1 MDKTFER
8 RIGDPER
15 ITQNRV
21 IDILTT
27 KEMGYT
33 YVGYW
38 KMRKNNSNVE
48 KEYVLKFL
56 KKQGY
61 SDELIRKAI
70 NHLEKAAKLGLGN
83 TLDDKLYTANKEFY
97 SLLRYGT
104 SFKIDGNSVAQHV
117 NYIDWDNIKNNDFY
131 IAEEVTYVGSH
142 EKRPDVVIYVNGIAL
157 AILELKSSIVDVAE
171 GIRQNLTNQRSE
183 ITQFFT
189 TVQFVMAGNESQGI
203 RYGTT
208 LTPEKYFLSWKE
220 YNYDTKESKRI
231 PFFEEIKAL
240 FNKERFL
247 DMILSFVVF
256 DCGKKKLCRPN
267 QYFGVKCAQKFI
279 QNNEGG
285 IIWHTQGS
293 GKSLSMVWLAKW
305 IKEFYPDGRVLLITD
320 RVELD
325 EQIEGVF
332 AGVDETI
339 VRTKNGGELLKLL
352 DPRYDDVKD
361 RPLPRLICSLVHKFG
376 RFSSE
381 NASDA
386 EEYIKE
392 LIKNVPT
399 DFKPEGKIIVF
410 VDECHRTQ
418 SGKLHKAM
426 KKILPDALFIGFT
439 GTPLL
444 KKDKETSL
452 ETFGRYIHC
461 YKFDE
466 AVQDDVVLD
475 LRYEARDVPQK
486 ITEQDKIDAWFESK
500 TRGLNDIAKARLKK
514 MWGNMQTVLSSQ
526 SRLEKI
532 ATDIIFDFNRIPR
545 LADGRG
551 NAMLVAS
558 SILEACRYWKI
569 FQNKGFKKCAVVTS
583 YTPYH
588 SDVRTEDTGEDAET
602 KMQEQYNTYLAMLGI
617 SPDTPNK
624 DKLAEQY
631 EDRVKEQFRKEPA
644 NMKLLIVVD
653 KLLTGFDAPPATYL
667 YIDKKMQ
674 DHGLFQAVCRVN
686 RLDGEEKDYGYIV
699 DYMDLFQ
706 CLEKSIIDY
715 TTEALGGFEQKD
727 ITGLL
732 NDRKQLARKDFDK
745 AIETIKGLLECVKE
759 PKADDDYRNYFHCY
773 EGVDTEPAIK
783 KRYQL
788 YKAVNTVIRTY
799 TNFLPYMMDKEV
811 GYSAKEAEVCA
822 ENVKSYIRL
831 KEMILL
837 SSGDSIDFKAYEADM
852 RFMIDN
858 YIEAGASSKL
868 CDFDGMSLVDL
879 VVDKGEKFVEEL
891 PDSIKKNNKS
901 VAEMI
906 ENHIRRVVNYEH
918 QTNPEYYEKMS
929 KILDNL
935 IEQRKQDKISYAE
948 YLKKI
953 SDLAKQV
960 KQVGVLDYPVSIA
973 KHKGLRALY
982 DNLGKN
988 EELAQ
993 RLHQEIMNNKPHNY
1007 KTNSIKIRKVK
1018 QIIKETLNDA
1028 NTDEINRIYDIVE
1041 QNYD

>member
-33 YVGYW
+33 YIGYW
-38 KMRKNNSNVE
+38 KKRENNSNVE

-56 KKQGY
+56 KRQGY

-70 NHLEKAAKLGLGN
+70 NYLESAAKLGMGN
-83 TLDDKLYTANKEFY
+83 TSDDKLYTANKDFY

-104 SFKIDGNSVAQHV
+104 SFKIEGKSQNQHV
-117 NYIDWDNIKNNDFY
+117 SYIDWDNIKNNDFY
-131 IAEEVTYVGSH
+131 IAEEVTYVGCH

-157 AILELKSSIVDVAE
+157 AVLELKSSIVDVAE
-171 GIRQNLTNQRSE
+171 GIRQNITNQRSA

-189 TVQFVMAGNESQGI
+189 TVQFVMAGNESQGL

-247 DMILSFVVF
+247 DMILNFVVF

-320 RVELD
+320 RIELD

-339 VRTKNGGELLKLL
+339 IRTKSGGELLKKLNRTE
-352 DPRYDDVKD
+352 D
-361 RPLPRLICSLVHKFG
+361 RLICSLVHKFG
-376 RFSSE
+376 KYSNEDDDNSK
-381 NASDA
+381 
-386 EEYIKE
+386 EYIDDLTKH
-392 LIKNVPT
+392 IPS
-399 DFKPEGKIIVF
+399 DFKPKGKIIVF

-426 KKILPDALFIGFT
+426 KKLLPNALFIGFT

-444 KKDKETSL
+444 KKDKKTSL

-466 AVQDDVVLD
+466 AVKDEVVLD

-486 ITEQDKIDAWFESK
+486 ITQQDKIDEWFEYK
-500 TRGLNDIAKARLKK
+500 TRGLNDIAKANLKK
-514 MWGNMQTVLSSQ
+514 MWGNMQTLLSSQ

-532 ATDIIFDFNRIPR
+532 AADIIFDFTRIPR
-545 LADGRG
+545 LAEGRG

-569 FQNKGFKKCAVVTS
+569 FQSKGFKKCAVVTS
-583 YTPYH
+583 YSPYH

-602 KMQEQYNTYLAMLGI
+602 KMQEQYNTYLEMLGI

-715 TTEALGGFEQKD
+715 TTEALGGFEKED
-727 ITGLL
+727 VVGLL
-732 NDRKQLARKDFDK
+732 NDRKQLARKDFDN
-745 AIETIKGLLECVKE
+745 AMDSIAGLLEGVKE
-759 PKADDDYRNYFHCY
+759 PKSDDDYRAYFHCF
-773 EGVDTEPAIK
+773 EEVVSEAAIR

-788 YKAVNTVIRTY
+788 YKAVNAVIRTY
-799 TNFLPYMMDKEV
+799 TNFLPYMSDIEV
-811 GYSAKEAEVCA
+811 GYSTEEAEKFA
-822 ENVKSYIRL
+822 EKIKSYIRL
-831 KEMILL
+831 KEMIML

-858 YIEAGASSKL
+858 YIEADASRKL
-868 CDFDGMSLVDL
+868 CDFEGMSLVEL
-879 VVDKGEKFVEEL
+879 VVDEGEKFVEKL
-891 PDSIKKNNKS
+891 PDSIKNDGKS

-906 ENHIRRVVNYEH
+906 ENHIRRVVNYEY

-935 IEQRKQDKISYAE
+935 IDQRKQDKISYAE
-948 YLKKI
+948 YLQQV
-953 SDLAKQV
+953 SDLSRKV
-960 KQVGVLDYPVSIA
+960 KQIGVLDYPTSIA
-973 KHKGLRALY
+973 KHKELRALY

-988 EELAQ
+988 EELAKK
-993 RLHQEIMNNKPHNY
+993 LHQDILTNKPHNY
-1007 KTNSIKIRKVK
+1007 KDNSMKIRKVK
-1018 QIIKETLNDA
+1018 QIIKETLGTDDA
-1028 NTDEINRIYDIVE
+1028 EEIERIYKIVE

>member
-33 YVGYW
+33 YIGYW
-38 KMRKNNSNVE
+38 KKRENNSNIE

-56 KKQGY
+56 KRQGC

-70 NHLEKAAKLGLGN
+70 NYLESAAKLGMGN
-83 TLDDKLYTANKEFY
+83 TSDDKLYTANKDFY

-104 SFKIDGNSVAQHV
+104 SFKIEGKSQNQHV
-117 NYIDWDNIKNNDFY
+117 SYIDWDNIKNNDFY
-131 IAEEVTYVGSH
+131 IAEEVTYVGCH

-157 AILELKSSIVDVAE
+157 AVLELKSSIVDVAE
-171 GIRQNLTNQRSE
+171 GIRQNITNQRSE

-189 TVQFVMAGNESQGI
+189 TVQFVMAGNESQGL

-247 DMILSFVVF
+247 DMILNFVVF

-305 IKEFYPDGRVLLITD
+305 IKEFYPEGRVLLITD
-320 RVELD
+320 RIELD

-339 VRTKNGGELLKLL
+339 IRTKSGGELLEKLNRTE
-352 DPRYDDVKD
+352 D
-361 RPLPRLICSLVHKFG
+361 RLICSLVHKFG
-376 RFSSE
+376 KYSNEDDDNSK
-381 NASDA
+381 
-386 EEYIKE
+386 EYIDDLTKH
-392 LIKNVPT
+392 IPS
-399 DFKPEGKIIVF
+399 DFKPKGKIIVF

-426 KKILPDALFIGFT
+426 KKLLPNALFIGFT

-444 KKDKETSL
+444 KKDKKTSL

-466 AVQDDVVLD
+466 AVKDEVVLD

-486 ITEQDKIDAWFESK
+486 ITQQDKIDEWFEYK
-500 TRGLNDIAKARLKK
+500 TRGLNDIAKAKLKK
-514 MWGNMQTVLSSQ
+514 MWGNMQTLLSSQ

-532 ATDIIFDFNRIPR
+532 AADIIFDFTRIPR
-545 LADGRG
+545 LAEGRG

-569 FQNKGFKKCAVVTS
+569 FQSKGFKKCAVVTS
-583 YTPYH
+583 YSPYH

-602 KMQEQYNTYLAMLGI
+602 KMQEQYNTYLEMLGI

-686 RLDGEEKDYGYIV
+686 RLDGEEKDYGYII

-706 CLEKSIIDY
+706 CLEKSIVDY
-715 TTEALGGFEQKD
+715 TTEALGGFEKED
-727 ITGLL
+727 VTGLL
-732 NDRKQLARKDFDK
+732 NDRKQLARKDFDNTMDSL
-745 AIETIKGLLECVKE
+745 AGLLEGVKE
-759 PKADDDYRNYFHCY
+759 PKSDDDYRAYFNCF
-773 EGVDTEPAIK
+773 EEVVSEAAIK

-788 YKAVNTVIRTY
+788 YKAVNAVIRTY
-799 TNFLPYMMDKEV
+799 TNFLPYMSDIEV
-811 GYSAKEAEVCA
+811 GYSTEEAEKFA
-822 ENVKSYIRL
+822 EKIKSYIRL
-831 KEMILL
+831 KEMIML

-858 YIEAGASSKL
+858 YIEADASRKL
-868 CDFDGMSLVDL
+868 CDFEGMSLVEL
-879 VVDKGEKFVEEL
+879 VVDEGEKFVEKL
-891 PDSIKKNNKS
+891 PDSIKNDSKS

-906 ENHIRRVVNYEH
+906 ENHIRRVVNYEY

-935 IEQRKQDKISYAE
+935 IDQRKQDKISYAE
-948 YLKKI
+948 YLQQV
-953 SDLAKQV
+953 SDLARKV
-960 KQVGVLDYPVSIA
+960 KQIGVLDYPTSIA
-973 KHKGLRALY
+973 KHKELRALY

-988 EELAQ
+988 EEIAKK
-993 RLHQEIMNNKPHNY
+993 LHQDILTNKPHNY
-1007 KTNSIKIRKVK
+1007 KDNSMKIRKVK
-1018 QIIKETLNDA
+1018 QVIKETLGTDDA
-1028 NTDEINRIYDIVE
+1028 EEIERIYKIVE

>member
-33 YVGYW
+33 YIGYW
-38 KMRKNNSNVE
+38 KKRENNSNIE

-56 KKQGY
+56 KRQGY

-70 NHLEKAAKLGLGN
+70 NYLESAAKLGMGN
-83 TLDDKLYTANKEFY
+83 TSDDKLYTANKDFY

-104 SFKIDGNSVAQHV
+104 SFKIEGKSQNQHV
-117 NYIDWDNIKNNDFY
+117 SYIDWDNIKNNDFY
-131 IAEEVTYVGSH
+131 IAEEVTYVGCH

-157 AILELKSSIVDVAE
+157 AVLELKSSIVDVAE
-171 GIRQNLTNQRSE
+171 GIRQNITNQRSA

-189 TVQFVMAGNESQGI
+189 TVQFVMAGNESQGL

-247 DMILSFVVF
+247 DMILNFVVF

-320 RVELD
+320 RIELD

-339 VRTKNGGELLKLL
+339 IRTKSGGELLEKLNRTE
-352 DPRYDDVKD
+352 D
-361 RPLPRLICSLVHKFG
+361 RLICSLVHKFG
-376 RFSSE
+376 KYSNEDDDNSK
-381 NASDA
+381 
-386 EEYIKE
+386 EYIDDLTKH
-392 LIKNVPT
+392 IPS
-399 DFKPEGKIIVF
+399 DFKPKGKIIVF

-426 KKILPDALFIGFT
+426 KKLLPNALFIGFT

-444 KKDKETSL
+444 KKDKKTSL

-466 AVQDDVVLD
+466 AVKDEVVLD

-486 ITEQDKIDAWFESK
+486 ITQQDKIDEWFEYK
-500 TRGLNDIAKARLKK
+500 TRGLNDIAKAKLKK
-514 MWGNMQTVLSSQ
+514 MWGNMQTLLSSQ

-532 ATDIIFDFNRIPR
+532 AADIIFDFTKIPR
-545 LADGRG
+545 LAEGRG

-569 FQNKGFKKCAVVTS
+569 FQSKGFKKCAVVTS
-583 YTPYH
+583 YSPYH
-588 SDVRTEDTGEDAET
+588 SDVRTEDTGEDSET
-602 KMQEQYNTYLAMLGI
+602 KMQEQYNTYLEMLGI

-715 TTEALGGFEQKD
+715 TTEALGGFEKED
-727 ITGLL
+727 VVGLL
-732 NDRKQLARKDFDK
+732 NDRKQLARKDFDNDMDSL
-745 AIETIKGLLECVKE
+745 AGLLEGVKE
-759 PKADDDYRNYFHCY
+759 PKSDDDYRSYFHCF
-773 EGVDTEPAIK
+773 EEVVSEAAIK

-788 YKAVNTVIRTY
+788 YKAVNAVIRTY
-799 TNFLPYMMDKEV
+799 TNFLPYISDKEV
-811 GYSAKEAEVCA
+811 GYSTEEAEKFA
-822 ENVKSYIRL
+822 EKIKSYIRL
-831 KEMILL
+831 KEMIML

-858 YIEAGASSKL
+858 YIEADASRKL
-868 CDFDGMSLVDL
+868 CDFEGMSLVEL
-879 VVDKGEKFVEEL
+879 VVDEGEKFVEKL
-891 PDSIKKNNKS
+891 PDSIKNDSKS

-906 ENHIRRVVNYEH
+906 ENHIRRVVNYEY

-935 IEQRKQDKISYAE
+935 IDQRKQDKISYAE
-948 YLKKI
+948 YLQQV
-953 SDLAKQV
+953 SDLARKV
-960 KQVGVLDYPVSIA
+960 KQIGVLDYPTSIA
-973 KHKGLRALY
+973 NHKELRALY

-988 EELAQ
+988 EELAKK
-993 RLHQEIMNNKPHNY
+993 LHQDILTNKPHNY
-1007 KTNSIKIRKVK
+1007 KDNSMKIRKVK
-1018 QIIKETLNDA
+1018 QIIKETLGTDDA
-1028 NTDEINRIYDIVE
+1028 EEIERIYKIVE

>member
-1 MDKTFER
+1 MAEIYER

-21 IDILTT
+21 IDVLTT
-27 KEMGYT
+27 KEMGYN
-33 YVGYW
+33 YIGYW
-38 KMRKNNSNVE
+38 KKRKNNSNIE

-83 TLDDKLYTANKEFY
+83 TSDDKLYTANKEFY
-97 SLLRYGT
+97 SLLRYGI
-104 SFKIDGNSVAQHV
+104 SFKLDGGNVSQHV

-131 IAEEVTYVGSH
+131 IAEEVTYVGCH

-157 AILELKSSIVDVAE
+157 AVLELKSSIVDVAE
-171 GIRQNLTNQRSE
+171 GIRQSLTNQRNE

-189 TVQFVMAGNESQGI
+189 TVQFVIAGNESQGI

-231 PFFEEIKAL
+231 PFFEEVKAL

-247 DMILSFVVF
+247 DMILNFVVF

-305 IKEFYPDGRVLLITD
+305 IKEFYPNGRVLLITD
-320 RVELD
+320 RIELD

-339 VRTKNGGELLKLL
+339 VRTKNSAELLEILNHTE
-352 DPRYDDVKD
+352 D
-361 RPLPRLICSLVHKFG
+361 RLICSLVHKFG
-376 RFSSE
+376 KYSNEDTDNSK
-381 NASDA
+381 
-386 EEYIKE
+386 EYIE
-392 LIKNVPT
+392 DLTRHIPS
-399 DFKPEGKIIVF
+399 DFKPKGKIIVF

-426 KKILPDALFIGFT
+426 KNLLPNALFIGFT

-444 KKDKETSL
+444 KKDKKTSL

-466 AVQDDVVLD
+466 AVKDDVVLD

-486 ITEQDKIDAWFESK
+486 ITEQDKIDAWFDCK
-500 TRGLNDIAKARLKK
+500 TKGLNDIAKTKLKK
-514 MWGNMQTVLSSQ
+514 MWGNMQTLLSSQ

-532 ATDIIFDFNRIPR
+532 AADIIFDFARIPR
-545 LADGRG
+545 LAEGRG
-551 NAMLVAS
+551 NAMLVAN

-569 FQNKGFKKCAVVTS
+569 FQSKGFKKCAVVTS
-583 YTPYH
+583 YSPYH
-588 SDVRTEDTGEDAET
+588 SDVRTEDTGEDTET
-602 KMQEQYNTYLAMLGI
+602 KMQEQYNTYLEMLGI
-617 SPDTPNK
+617 ATDTPNK

-631 EDRVKEQFRKEPA
+631 EDRVKEQFKKEPA

-686 RLDGEEKDYGYIV
+686 RLDGEEKDYGYII

-715 TTEALGGFEQKD
+715 TTEALSGFDKQD
-727 ITGLL
+727 VIGLL
-732 NDRKQLARKDFDK
+732 NDRKQLARKDFDN
-745 AIETIKGLLECVKE
+745 AMDSLDGLLEGVKE
-759 PKADDDYRNYFHCY
+759 PKSDHDYRGYFHCF
-773 EGVDTEPAIK
+773 EDVISEAAIK

-788 YKAVNTVIRTY
+788 YKAVNSVIRTY
-799 TNFLPYMMDKEV
+799 TNFLPYMSDEEV
-811 GYSAKEAEVCA
+811 GYSVEETEKFAKKI
-822 ENVKSYIRL
+822 KSYIRL
-831 KEMILL
+831 KEMIML

-858 YIEAGASSKL
+858 YIEADASRKL
-868 CDFDGMSLVDL
+868 CDFEGMSLVDL
-879 VVDKGEKFVEEL
+879 VVDEGEKFVEKL
-891 PDSIKKNNKS
+891 PDSIKNDDKS

-906 ENHIRRVVNYEH
+906 ENHIRRVVNYEY
-918 QTNPEYYEKMS
+918 QTNPEYYENMS

-935 IEQRKQDKISYAE
+935 IEQRKQDKLLYAE
-948 YLKKI
+948 YLEKV

-960 KQVGVLDYPVSIA
+960 KQTGILDYPEGIV
-973 KHKGLRALY
+973 KHKELRALY

-988 EELAQ
+988 EELAKT
-993 RLHQEIMNNKPHNY
+993 LHQDILIHKPHNY
-1007 KTNSIKIRKVK
+1007 KDNSMKIRKVK
-1018 QIIKETLNDA
+1018 QIIKETLN
-1028 NTDEINRIYDIVE
+1028 TDDKEKIERIYKIVE
-1041 QNYD
+1041 QNYE

>member
-1 MDKTFER
+1 MAEIYER

-21 IDILTT
+21 IDVLTT
-27 KEMGYT
+27 KEMGYN
-33 YVGYW
+33 YIGYW
-38 KMRKNNSNVE
+38 KKRENNSNIE

-83 TLDDKLYTANKEFY
+83 TSDDKLYTANKEFY
-97 SLLRYGT
+97 SLLRYGI
-104 SFKIDGNSVAQHV
+104 SFKLDGSNVSQHV

-131 IAEEVTYVGSH
+131 IAEEVAYVGCH

-157 AILELKSSIVDVAE
+157 AVLELKSSIVDVAE
-171 GIRQNLTNQRSE
+171 GIRQSLTNQRNE

-189 TVQFVMAGNESQGI
+189 TVQFVIAGNESQGI

-231 PFFEEIKAL
+231 PFFEEVKAL

-247 DMILSFVVF
+247 DMILNFVVF

-305 IKEFYPDGRVLLITD
+305 IKEFYPNGRVLLITD
-320 RVELD
+320 RIELD

-339 VRTKNGGELLKLL
+339 VRTKNSAELLEILNHTE
-352 DPRYDDVKD
+352 D
-361 RPLPRLICSLVHKFG
+361 RLICSLVHKFG
-376 RFSSE
+376 KYSNEDTDNSK
-381 NASDA
+381 
-386 EEYIKE
+386 EYIEDLTKH
-392 LIKNVPT
+392 IPS
-399 DFKPEGKIIVF
+399 DFKPKGKIIVF

-426 KKILPDALFIGFT
+426 KNLLPNALFIGFT

-444 KKDKETSL
+444 KKDKKTSL

-466 AVQDDVVLD
+466 AVKDDVVLD

-486 ITEQDKIDAWFESK
+486 ITEQDKIDAWFDCK
-500 TRGLNDIAKARLKK
+500 TKGLNDIAKTKLKK
-514 MWGNMQTVLSSQ
+514 MWGNMQTLLSSQ

-532 ATDIIFDFNRIPR
+532 AADIIFDFARIPR
-545 LADGRG
+545 LAEGRG

-569 FQNKGFKKCAVVTS
+569 FRSKGFKKCAVVTS
-583 YTPYH
+583 YSPYH
-588 SDVRTEDTGEDAET
+588 SDVRTEDTGEDTET
-602 KMQEQYNTYLAMLGI
+602 KMQEQYNTYLEMLGI
-617 SPDTPNK
+617 ATDTPNK

-631 EDRVKEQFRKEPA
+631 EDRVKEQFKKEPA

-686 RLDGEEKDYGYIV
+686 RLDGEEKDYGYII

-715 TTEALGGFEQKD
+715 TTEALSGFDKQD
-727 ITGLL
+727 VIGLL
-732 NDRKQLARKDFDK
+732 NDRKQLARKDFDN
-745 AIETIKGLLECVKE
+745 AMDSLDGLLEGVKE
-759 PKADDDYRNYFHCY
+759 PKSDHDYRGYFHCF
-773 EGVDTEPAIK
+773 EDVISEAAIK

-788 YKAVNTVIRTY
+788 YKAVNSVIRTY
-799 TNFLPYMMDKEV
+799 TNFLPYMSDEEV
-811 GYSAKEAEVCA
+811 GYSVEATEKFAKKI
-822 ENVKSYIRL
+822 KSYIRL
-831 KEMILL
+831 KEMIML

-858 YIEAGASSKL
+858 YIEADASRKL
-868 CDFDGMSLVDL
+868 CDFEGMSLVDL
-879 VVDKGEKFVEEL
+879 VVDEGEKFVEKL
-891 PDSIKKNNKS
+891 PDSIKNDDKS

-906 ENHIRRVVNYEH
+906 ENHIRRVVNYEY
-918 QTNPEYYEKMS
+918 QTNPEYYENMS

-935 IEQRKQDKISYAE
+935 IEQRKQDKLLYAE
-948 YLKKI
+948 YLEKV

-960 KQVGVLDYPVSIA
+960 KQTGILDYPEGIV
-973 KHKGLRALY
+973 KHKELRALY

-988 EELAQ
+988 EELAKT
-993 RLHQEIMNNKPHNY
+993 LHQDILIHKPHNY
-1007 KTNSIKIRKVK
+1007 KDNSMKIRKVK
-1018 QIIKETLNDA
+1018 QIIKETLN
-1028 NTDEINRIYDIVE
+1028 TDDKEEIERIYKIVE
-1041 QNYD
+1041 QNYE

>member
-1 MDKTFER
+1 MAEIYER

-21 IDILTT
+21 IDVLTT
-27 KEMGYT
+27 KEMGYN
-33 YVGYW
+33 YIGYW
-38 KMRKNNSNVE
+38 KKRENNSNIE

-83 TLDDKLYTANKEFY
+83 TSDDKLYTANKESY

-104 SFKIDGNSVAQHV
+104 SFKLDGSNVSQHV

-131 IAEEVTYVGSH
+131 IAEEVTYVGCH

-157 AILELKSSIVDVAE
+157 AVLELKSSIVDVAE
-171 GIRQNLTNQRSE
+171 GIRQSLTNQRNE

-189 TVQFVMAGNESQGI
+189 TVQFVIAGNESQGI

-231 PFFEEIKAL
+231 PFFEEVKVL

-247 DMILSFVVF
+247 DMILNFVVF

-305 IKEFYPDGRVLLITD
+305 IKEFYPNGRVLLITD
-320 RVELD
+320 RIELD

-339 VRTKNGGELLKLL
+339 VRTKNGTDLLTRLNRTE
-352 DPRYDDVKD
+352 D
-361 RPLPRLICSLVHKFG
+361 RLICSLVHKFG
-376 RFSSE
+376 KYSNEDTDNSK
-381 NASDA
+381 
-386 EEYIKE
+386 EYIEDLTKH
-392 LIKNVPT
+392 IPS
-399 DFKPEGKIIVF
+399 DFKPKGKIIVF

-426 KKILPDALFIGFT
+426 KNLLPNALFIGFT

-444 KKDKETSL
+444 KKDKKTSL

-466 AVQDDVVLD
+466 AVKDDVVLD

-486 ITEQDKIDAWFESK
+486 ITEQDKIDAWFDCK
-500 TRGLNDIAKARLKK
+500 TKGLNDIAKAKLKK
-514 MWGNMQTVLSSQ
+514 MWGNMQTLLSSQ

-532 ATDIIFDFNRIPR
+532 AADIIFDFTRIPR
-545 LADGRG
+545 LAEGRG

-569 FQNKGFKKCAVVTS
+569 FQSKGFKKCAVITS
-583 YTPYH
+583 YSPYH

-602 KMQEQYNTYLAMLGI
+602 KMQEQYNTYLEMLGI
-617 SPDTPNK
+617 ATDTPNK

-631 EDRVKEQFRKEPA
+631 EDRVKEQFKKEPA

-686 RLDGEEKDYGYIV
+686 RLDGEEKDYGYII

-715 TTEALGGFEQKD
+715 TTEALSGFDKQD
-727 ITGLL
+727 VIGLL
-732 NDRKQLARKDFDK
+732 NDRKQLARKDFDN
-745 AIETIKGLLECVKE
+745 AMDSLDGLLEGVKE
-759 PKADDDYRNYFHCY
+759 PKSDDDYRGYFHCF
-773 EGVDTEPAIK
+773 EDVISEAAIK

-788 YKAVNTVIRTY
+788 YKAVNSVIRTY
-799 TNFLPYMMDKEV
+799 TNFLPYMSDEEV
-811 GYSAKEAEVCA
+811 GYSVEEAEKFA
-822 ENVKSYIRL
+822 EKIKSYIRL
-831 KEMILL
+831 KEMIML

-858 YIEAGASSKL
+858 YIEADASRKL
-868 CDFDGMSLVDL
+868 CDFEGMSLVDL
-879 VVDKGEKFVEEL
+879 VVDEGEKFVEKL
-891 PDSIKKNNKS
+891 PDSIKNDDKS

-906 ENHIRRVVNYEH
+906 ENHIRRVVNYEY
-918 QTNPEYYEKMS
+918 QTNPEYYENMS

-935 IEQRKQDKISYAE
+935 IKQRKQDKLLYAE
-948 YLKKI
+948 YLEKV

-960 KQVGVLDYPVSIA
+960 KQTGILDYPEGIV
-973 KHKGLRALY
+973 KHKELRALY

-988 EELAQ
+988 EELAKT
-993 RLHQEIMNNKPHNY
+993 LHQDILIHKPHNY
-1007 KTNSIKIRKVK
+1007 KDNSMKIRKVK
-1018 QIIKETLNDA
+1018 QIIKETLN
-1028 NTDEINRIYDIVE
+1028 TDDKEEIERIYKIVE
-1041 QNYD
+1041 QNYE

>member
-1 MDKTFER
+1 MAFER

-33 YVGYW
+33 YIGYW
-38 KMRKNNSNVE
+38 KKRENNSNIE

-70 NHLEKAAKLGLGN
+70 NHLESAAKLGMGN
-83 TLDDKLYTANKEFY
+83 TSDDKLYTANKNFY

-104 SFKIDGNSVAQHV
+104 SFKIEGSNVSQHV

-157 AILELKSSIVDVAE
+157 AVLELKSSIVDVAE

-189 TVQFVMAGNESQGI
+189 TVQFVMAGNESQGL

-247 DMILSFVVF
+247 DMILNFVVF

-320 RVELD
+320 RIELD

-339 VRTKNGGELLKLL
+339 IRTKSGGELLEKLNRTE
-352 DPRYDDVKD
+352 D
-361 RPLPRLICSLVHKFG
+361 RLICSLVHKFG
-376 RFSSE
+376 KYSNEDDDNSK
-381 NASDA
+381 
-386 EEYIKE
+386 EYIDDLTKH
-392 LIKNVPT
+392 IPS
-399 DFKPEGKIIVF
+399 DFKPKGKIIVF

-426 KKILPDALFIGFT
+426 KKLLPNALFIGFT

-444 KKDKETSL
+444 KKDKKTSL

-466 AVQDDVVLD
+466 AVKDEVVLD

-486 ITEQDKIDAWFESK
+486 ITQQDKIDEWFEYK
-500 TRGLNDIAKARLKK
+500 TRGLNDIAKAKLKK
-514 MWGNMQTVLSSQ
+514 MWGNMQTLLSSQ

-532 ATDIIFDFNRIPR
+532 AADIIFDFTRIPR
-545 LADGRG
+545 LAEGRG

-569 FQNKGFKKCAVVTS
+569 FQSKGFKKCAVVTS
-583 YTPYH
+583 YSPYH

-602 KMQEQYNTYLAMLGI
+602 KMQEQYNTYLEMLGI

-686 RLDGEEKDYGYIV
+686 RLDGEEKDYGYII

-706 CLEKSIIDY
+706 CLEKSIVDY
-715 TTEALGGFEQKD
+715 TTEALSGFDKQD
-727 ITGLL
+727 VVGLL
-732 NDRKQLARKDFDK
+732 NDRKQLARKDFDN
-745 AIETIKGLLECVKE
+745 AMDSLAGLLEGVKE
-759 PKADDDYRNYFHCY
+759 PKSDDDYRAYFHCF
-773 EGVDTEPAIK
+773 EEVVSEAAIK

-788 YKAVNTVIRTY
+788 YKAVNAVIRTY
-799 TNFLPYMMDKEV
+799 TNFLSYMSDKEV
-811 GYSAKEAEVCA
+811 GYSTEEAEKFA
-822 ENVKSYIRL
+822 EKIKSCIRL
-831 KEMILL
+831 KEMIML
-837 SSGDSIDFKAYEADM
+837 SSGDSIDFKSYEADM

-858 YIEAGASSKL
+858 YIEADASRKL
-868 CDFDGMSLVDL
+868 CDFEGMSLVEL
-879 VVDKGEKFVEEL
+879 VVDEGEKFVEKL
-891 PDSIKKNNKS
+891 PDSIKNDSKS

-906 ENHIRRVVNYEH
+906 ENHIRRVVNYEY

-948 YLKKI
+948 YLQQV
-953 SDLAKQV
+953 SDLARKV
-960 KQVGVLDYPVSIA
+960 KQIGVLGYPASIA
-973 KHKGLRALY
+973 KHKELRALY

-988 EELAQ
+988 EELAKK
-993 RLHQEIMNNKPHNY
+993 LHQDLLTNKPHNY
-1007 KTNSIKIRKVK
+1007 KDNSMKIRKVK
-1018 QIIKETLNDA
+1018 QIIKETLGTDDA
-1028 NTDEINRIYDIVE
+1028 EEIERIYKIVE

>member
-33 YVGYW
+33 YIGYW
-38 KMRKNNSNVE
+38 KKRENNSNIE

-56 KKQGY
+56 KRQGY

-70 NHLEKAAKLGLGN
+70 NHLESAAKLGMGN
-83 TLDDKLYTANKEFY
+83 TSDDKLYTANKNFY

-104 SFKIDGNSVAQHV
+104 SFKIEGKNQNQHV
-117 NYIDWDNIKNNDFY
+117 SYIDWDNIKNNDFY
-131 IAEEVTYVGSH
+131 IAEEVTYVGCH

-157 AILELKSSIVDVAE
+157 AVLELKSSIVDVAE

-189 TVQFVMAGNESQGI
+189 TVQFVMAGNESQGL

-247 DMILSFVVF
+247 DMILNFVVF

-320 RVELD
+320 RIELD

-339 VRTKNGGELLKLL
+339 IRTKSGGELLEKLNRTE
-352 DPRYDDVKD
+352 D
-361 RPLPRLICSLVHKFG
+361 RLICSLVHKFG
-376 RFSSE
+376 KYSNEDDDNSK
-381 NASDA
+381 
-386 EEYIKE
+386 EYIDDLTKH
-392 LIKNVPT
+392 IPS
-399 DFKPEGKIIVF
+399 DFKPKGKIIVF

-426 KKILPDALFIGFT
+426 KKLLPNALFIGFT

-444 KKDKETSL
+444 KKDKKTSL

-466 AVQDDVVLD
+466 AVKDEVVLD

-486 ITEQDKIDAWFESK
+486 ITQQDKIDEWFEYK
-500 TRGLNDIAKARLKK
+500 TRGLNDIAKAKLKK
-514 MWGNMQTVLSSQ
+514 MWGNMQTLLSSQ

-532 ATDIIFDFNRIPR
+532 AADIIFDFTRIPR
-545 LADGRG
+545 LAEGRG

-569 FQNKGFKKCAVVTS
+569 FQSKGFKKCAVVTS
-583 YTPYH
+583 YSPYH

-602 KMQEQYNTYLAMLGI
+602 KMQEQYNTYLEMLGI

-686 RLDGEEKDYGYIV
+686 RLDGEEKDYGYII

-706 CLEKSIIDY
+706 CLEKSIVDY
-715 TTEALGGFEQKD
+715 TTEALSGFDKQD
-727 ITGLL
+727 VVGLL
-732 NDRKQLARKDFDK
+732 NDRKQLARKDFDN
-745 AIETIKGLLECVKE
+745 AMDSLAGLLEGVKE
-759 PKADDDYRNYFHCY
+759 PKSDDDYRAYFHCF
-773 EGVDTEPAIK
+773 EEVVSEAAIK

-788 YKAVNTVIRTY
+788 YKAVNAVIRTY
-799 TNFLPYMMDKEV
+799 TNFLSYMSDIEV
-811 GYSAKEAEVCA
+811 GYSTEEAEKFA
-822 ENVKSYIRL
+822 EKIKSYIRL
-831 KEMILL
+831 KEMIML

-858 YIEAGASSKL
+858 YIEADASRKL
-868 CDFDGMSLVDL
+868 CDFEGMSLVEL
-879 VVDKGEKFVEEL
+879 VVDEGEKFVEKL
-891 PDSIKKNNKS
+891 PDSIKNDSKS

-906 ENHIRRVVNYEH
+906 ENHIRRVVNYEY

-929 KILDNL
+929 KILYNL
-935 IEQRKQDKISYAE
+935 IDQRKQDKISYAE
-948 YLKKI
+948 YLQQV
-953 SDLAKQV
+953 SDLARKV
-960 KQVGVLDYPVSIA
+960 KQIGVLDYPTSIA
-973 KHKGLRALY
+973 KHKELRALY

-988 EELAQ
+988 EELAKK
-993 RLHQEIMNNKPHNY
+993 LHQDILTNKPHNY
-1007 KTNSIKIRKVK
+1007 KDNSMKIRKVK
-1018 QIIKETLNDA
+1018 QIIKETLGTDDA
-1028 NTDEINRIYDIVE
+1028 EEIERIYKIVE

>member
-33 YVGYW
+33 YIGYW
-38 KMRKNNSNVE
+38 KKRENNSNIE

-56 KKQGY
+56 KRQGY

-70 NHLEKAAKLGLGN
+70 NHLESAAKLGMGN
-83 TLDDKLYTANKEFY
+83 TSDDKLYTANKNFY

-104 SFKIDGNSVAQHV
+104 SFKIEGKNQNQHV
-117 NYIDWDNIKNNDFY
+117 SYIDWDNIKNNDFY
-131 IAEEVTYVGSH
+131 IAEEVTYVGCH

-157 AILELKSSIVDVAE
+157 AVLELKSSIVDVAE

-189 TVQFVMAGNESQGI
+189 TVQFVMAGNESQGL

-247 DMILSFVVF
+247 DMILNFVVF

-320 RVELD
+320 RIELD

-339 VRTKNGGELLKLL
+339 IRTKSGGELLEKLNRTE
-352 DPRYDDVKD
+352 D
-361 RPLPRLICSLVHKFG
+361 RLICSLVHKFG
-376 RFSSE
+376 KYSNEDDDNSK
-381 NASDA
+381 
-386 EEYIKE
+386 EYIDDLTKH
-392 LIKNVPT
+392 IPS
-399 DFKPEGKIIVF
+399 DFKPKGKIIVF

-426 KKILPDALFIGFT
+426 KKLLPNALFIGFT

-444 KKDKETSL
+444 KKDKKTSL

-466 AVQDDVVLD
+466 AVKDEVVLD

-486 ITEQDKIDAWFESK
+486 ITQQDKIDEWFEYK
-500 TRGLNDIAKARLKK
+500 TRGLNDIAKAKLKK
-514 MWGNMQTVLSSQ
+514 MWGNMQTLLSSQ

-532 ATDIIFDFNRIPR
+532 AADIIFDFTRIPR
-545 LADGRG
+545 LAEGRG

-569 FQNKGFKKCAVVTS
+569 FQSKGFKKCAVVTS
-583 YTPYH
+583 YSPYH

-602 KMQEQYNTYLAMLGI
+602 KMQEQYNTYLEMLGI

-686 RLDGEEKDYGYIV
+686 RLDGEEKDYGYII

-706 CLEKSIIDY
+706 CLEKSIVDY
-715 TTEALGGFEQKD
+715 TTEALSGFDKQD
-727 ITGLL
+727 VVGLL
-732 NDRKQLARKDFDK
+732 NDRKQLARKDFDN
-745 AIETIKGLLECVKE
+745 AMDSLAGLLEGVKE
-759 PKADDDYRNYFHCY
+759 PKSDDDYRAYFHCF
-773 EGVDTEPAIK
+773 EEVVSEAAIK

-788 YKAVNTVIRTY
+788 YKAVNAVIRTY
-799 TNFLPYMMDKEV
+799 TNFLSYMSDIEV
-811 GYSAKEAEVCA
+811 GYSTEEAEKFA
-822 ENVKSYIRL
+822 EKIKSYIRL
-831 KEMILL
+831 KEMIML

-858 YIEAGASSKL
+858 YIEADASRKL
-868 CDFDGMSLVDL
+868 CDFEGMSLVEL
-879 VVDKGEKFVEEL
+879 VVDEGEKFVEKL
-891 PDSIKKNNKS
+891 PDSIKNDSKS

-906 ENHIRRVVNYEH
+906 ENHIRRVVNYEY

-935 IEQRKQDKISYAE
+935 IDQRKQDKISYAE
-948 YLKKI
+948 YLQQV
-953 SDLAKQV
+953 SDLARKV
-960 KQVGVLDYPVSIA
+960 KQIGVLDYPTSIA
-973 KHKGLRALY
+973 KHKELRALY

-988 EELAQ
+988 EELAKK
-993 RLHQEIMNNKPHNY
+993 LHQDILTNKPHNY
-1007 KTNSIKIRKVK
+1007 KDNSMKIRKVK
-1018 QIIKETLNDA
+1018 QIIKETLGTDDA
-1028 NTDEINRIYDIVE
+1028 EEIERIYKIVE

>member
-1 MDKTFER
+1 MAEIYER

-21 IDILTT
+21 IDVLTT
-27 KEMGYT
+27 KEMGYN
-33 YVGYW
+33 YIGYW
-38 KMRKNNSNVE
+38 KKRENNSNIE

-83 TLDDKLYTANKEFY
+83 TSDDKLYTANKESY

-104 SFKIDGNSVAQHV
+104 SFKLDGSNVSQHV

-131 IAEEVTYVGSH
+131 IAEEVTYVGCH

-157 AILELKSSIVDVAE
+157 AVLELKSSIVDVAE
-171 GIRQNLTNQRSE
+171 GIRQSLTNQRNE

-189 TVQFVMAGNESQGI
+189 TVQFVIAGNESQGI

-231 PFFEEIKAL
+231 PFFEEVKVL

-247 DMILSFVVF
+247 DMILNFVVF

-305 IKEFYPDGRVLLITD
+305 IKEFYPNGRVLLITD
-320 RVELD
+320 RIELD

-339 VRTKNGGELLKLL
+339 VRTKNGTDLLTRLNRTE
-352 DPRYDDVKD
+352 D
-361 RPLPRLICSLVHKFG
+361 RLICSLVHKFG
-376 RFSSE
+376 KYSNEDTDNSK
-381 NASDA
+381 
-386 EEYIKE
+386 EYIEDLTKH
-392 LIKNVPT
+392 IPS
-399 DFKPEGKIIVF
+399 DFKPKGKIIVF

-426 KKILPDALFIGFT
+426 KNLLPNALFIGFT

-444 KKDKETSL
+444 KKDKKTSL

-466 AVQDDVVLD
+466 AVKDDVVLD

-486 ITEQDKIDAWFESK
+486 ITEQDKIDAWFDCK
-500 TRGLNDIAKARLKK
+500 TKGLNDIAKAKLKK
-514 MWGNMQTVLSSQ
+514 MWGNMQTLLSSQ

-532 ATDIIFDFNRIPR
+532 AADIIFDFTRIPR
-545 LADGRG
+545 LAEGRG

-569 FQNKGFKKCAVVTS
+569 FQSKGFKKCAVITS
-583 YTPYH
+583 YSPYH

-602 KMQEQYNTYLAMLGI
+602 KMQEQYNTYLEMLGI
-617 SPDTPNK
+617 ATDTPNK

-631 EDRVKEQFRKEPA
+631 EDRVKEQFKKEPA

-686 RLDGEEKDYGYIV
+686 RLDGEEKDYGYII

-715 TTEALGGFEQKD
+715 TTEALSGFDKQD
-727 ITGLL
+727 VIGLL
-732 NDRKQLARKDFDK
+732 NDRKQLARKDFDN
-745 AIETIKGLLECVKE
+745 AMDSLDGLLEGVKE
-759 PKADDDYRNYFHCY
+759 PKSDDDYRGYFHCF
-773 EGVDTEPAIK
+773 EDVISEAAIK

-788 YKAVNTVIRTY
+788 YKAVNSVIRTY
-799 TNFLPYMMDKEV
+799 TNFLPYMSDEEV
-811 GYSAKEAEVCA
+811 GYSVEEAEKFA
-822 ENVKSYIRL
+822 EKIKSYIRL
-831 KEMILL
+831 KEMIML

-858 YIEAGASSKL
+858 YIEADASRKL
-868 CDFDGMSLVDL
+868 CDFEGMSLVDL
-879 VVDKGEKFVEEL
+879 VVDEGEKFVEKL
-891 PDSIKKNNKS
+891 PDSIKNDDKS

-906 ENHIRRVVNYEH
+906 ENHIRRVVNYEY
-918 QTNPEYYEKMS
+918 QTNPEYYENMS

-935 IEQRKQDKISYAE
+935 IKQRKQDKLLYAE
-948 YLKKI
+948 YLEKV

-960 KQVGVLDYPVSIA
+960 KQTGILDYPEGIV
-973 KHKGLRALY
+973 KRKELRALY

-988 EELAQ
+988 EELAKT
-993 RLHQEIMNNKPHNY
+993 LHQDILIHKPHNY
-1007 KTNSIKIRKVK
+1007 KDNSMKIRKVK
-1018 QIIKETLNDA
+1018 QIIKETLN
-1028 NTDEINRIYDIVE
+1028 TDDKEEIERIYKIVE
-1041 QNYD
+1041 QNYE

>member
-1 MDKTFER
+1 MAFER

-33 YVGYW
+33 YIGYW
-38 KMRKNNSNVE
+38 KKRENNSNIE

-70 NHLEKAAKLGLGN
+70 NHLESAAKLGMGN
-83 TLDDKLYTANKEFY
+83 TSDDKLYTANKNFY

-104 SFKIDGNSVAQHV
+104 SFKIEGSNVSQHV

-157 AILELKSSIVDVAE
+157 AVLELKSSIVDVAE

-189 TVQFVMAGNESQGI
+189 TVQFVMAGNESQGL

-220 YNYDTKESKRI
+220 YNYDTKETKRI

-247 DMILSFVVF
+247 DMILNFVVF

-320 RVELD
+320 RIELD

-339 VRTKNGGELLKLL
+339 IRTKSGGELLEKLNRTE
-352 DPRYDDVKD
+352 D
-361 RPLPRLICSLVHKFG
+361 RLICSLVHKFG
-376 RFSSE
+376 KYSNEDDDNSK
-381 NASDA
+381 
-386 EEYIKE
+386 EYIDDLTKH
-392 LIKNVPT
+392 IPS
-399 DFKPEGKIIVF
+399 DFKPKGKIIVF

-426 KKILPDALFIGFT
+426 KKLLPNALFIGFT

-444 KKDKETSL
+444 KKDKKTSL

-466 AVQDDVVLD
+466 AVKDEVVLD

-486 ITEQDKIDAWFESK
+486 ITQQDKIDEWFEYK
-500 TRGLNDIAKARLKK
+500 TRGLNDIAKAKLKK
-514 MWGNMQTVLSSQ
+514 MWGNMQTLLSSQ

-532 ATDIIFDFNRIPR
+532 AADIIFDFTRIPR
-545 LADGRG
+545 LAEGRG

-569 FQNKGFKKCAVVTS
+569 FQSKGFKKCAVVTS
-583 YTPYH
+583 YSPYH

-602 KMQEQYNTYLAMLGI
+602 KMQEQYNTYLEMLGI

-686 RLDGEEKDYGYIV
+686 RLDGEEKDYGYII

-706 CLEKSIIDY
+706 CLEKSIVDY
-715 TTEALGGFEQKD
+715 TTEALSGFDKQD
-727 ITGLL
+727 VVGLL
-732 NDRKQLARKDFDK
+732 NDRKQLARKDFDN
-745 AIETIKGLLECVKE
+745 AMDSLAGLLEGVKE
-759 PKADDDYRNYFHCY
+759 PKSDDDYRAYFHCF
-773 EGVDTEPAIK
+773 EEVVSEAAIK

-788 YKAVNTVIRTY
+788 YKAVNAVIRTY
-799 TNFLPYMMDKEV
+799 TNFLSYMSDIEV
-811 GYSAKEAEVCA
+811 GYSTEEAEKFA
-822 ENVKSYIRL
+822 EKIKSYIRL
-831 KEMILL
+831 KEMIML

-858 YIEAGASSKL
+858 YIEADASRKL
-868 CDFDGMSLVDL
+868 CDFEGMSLVEL
-879 VVDKGEKFVEEL
+879 VVDEGEKFVEKL
-891 PDSIKKNNKS
+891 PDSIKNDSKS

-906 ENHIRRVVNYEH
+906 ENHIRRVVNYEY

-935 IEQRKQDKISYAE
+935 IDQRKQDKISYAE
-948 YLKKI
+948 YLQQV
-953 SDLAKQV
+953 SDLARKV
-960 KQVGVLDYPVSIA
+960 KQIGVLDYPTSIA
-973 KHKGLRALY
+973 KHKELRALY

-988 EELAQ
+988 EELAKK
-993 RLHQEIMNNKPHNY
+993 LHQDILTNKPHNY
-1007 KTNSIKIRKVK
+1007 KDNSMKIRKVK
-1018 QIIKETLNDA
+1018 QIIKETLGTDDA
-1028 NTDEINRIYDIVE
+1028 EEIERIYKIVE

>member
-1 MDKTFER
+1 MAEIYER

-21 IDILTT
+21 IDVLTT
-27 KEMGYT
+27 KEMGYN
-33 YVGYW
+33 YIGYW
-38 KMRKNNSNVE
+38 KKRENNSNIE

-83 TLDDKLYTANKEFY
+83 TSDDKLYTANKESY

-104 SFKIDGNSVAQHV
+104 SFKLDGSNVSQHV

-131 IAEEVTYVGSH
+131 IAEEVTYVGCH

-157 AILELKSSIVDVAE
+157 AVLELKSSIVDVAE
-171 GIRQNLTNQRSE
+171 GIRQSLTNQRNE

-189 TVQFVMAGNESQGI
+189 TVQFVIAGNESQGI

-231 PFFEEIKAL
+231 PFFEEVKVL

-247 DMILSFVVF
+247 DMILNFVVF

-305 IKEFYPDGRVLLITD
+305 IKEFYPNGRVLLITD
-320 RVELD
+320 RIELD

-339 VRTKNGGELLKLL
+339 VRTKNGTDLLTRLNRTE
-352 DPRYDDVKD
+352 D
-361 RPLPRLICSLVHKFG
+361 RLICSLVHKFG
-376 RFSSE
+376 KYSNEDTDNSK
-381 NASDA
+381 
-386 EEYIKE
+386 EYIEDLTKH
-392 LIKNVPT
+392 IPS
-399 DFKPEGKIIVF
+399 DFKPKGKIIVF

-426 KKILPDALFIGFT
+426 KNLLPNALFIGFT

-444 KKDKETSL
+444 KKDKKTSL

-466 AVQDDVVLD
+466 AVKDDVVLD

-486 ITEQDKIDAWFESK
+486 ITEQDKIDAWFDCK
-500 TRGLNDIAKARLKK
+500 TKGLNDIAKAKLKK
-514 MWGNMQTVLSSQ
+514 MWGNMQTLLSSQ

-532 ATDIIFDFNRIPR
+532 AADIIFDFTRIPR
-545 LADGRG
+545 LAEGRG

-569 FQNKGFKKCAVVTS
+569 FQSKGFKKCAVITS
-583 YTPYH
+583 YSPYH

-602 KMQEQYNTYLAMLGI
+602 KMQEQYNTYLEMLGI
-617 SPDTPNK
+617 ATDTPNK

-631 EDRVKEQFRKEPA
+631 EDRVKEQFKKEPA

-686 RLDGEEKDYGYIV
+686 RLDGEEKDYGYII

-715 TTEALGGFEQKD
+715 TTEALSGFDKQD
-727 ITGLL
+727 VIGLL
-732 NDRKQLARKDFDK
+732 NDRKQLARKDFDN
-745 AIETIKGLLECVKE
+745 AMDSLDGLLEGVKE
-759 PKADDDYRNYFHCY
+759 PKSDDDYRGYFHCF
-773 EGVDTEPAIK
+773 EDVISEAAIK

-788 YKAVNTVIRTY
+788 YKAVNSVIRTY
-799 TNFLPYMMDKEV
+799 TNFLPYMSDEEV
-811 GYSAKEAEVCA
+811 GYSVEEAEKFA
-822 ENVKSYIRL
+822 EKIKSYIRL
-831 KEMILL
+831 KEMIML

-858 YIEAGASSKL
+858 YIEADASRKL
-868 CDFDGMSLVDL
+868 CDFEGMSLVDL
-879 VVDKGEKFVEEL
+879 VVDEGEKFVEKL
-891 PDSIKKNNKS
+891 PDSIKNDNKS

-906 ENHIRRVVNYEH
+906 ENHIRRVVNYEY
-918 QTNPEYYEKMS
+918 QTNPEYYENMS

-935 IEQRKQDKISYAE
+935 IKQRKQDKLLYAE
-948 YLKKI
+948 YLEKV

-960 KQVGVLDYPVSIA
+960 KQTGILDYPEGIV
-973 KHKGLRALY
+973 KHKELRALY

-988 EELAQ
+988 EELAKT
-993 RLHQEIMNNKPHNY
+993 LHQDILIHKPHNY
-1007 KTNSIKIRKVK
+1007 KDNSMKIRKVK
-1018 QIIKETLNDA
+1018 QIIKETLN
-1028 NTDEINRIYDIVE
+1028 TDDKEEIERIYKIVE
-1041 QNYD
+1041 QNYE

>member
-1 MDKTFER
+1 MAFER

-33 YVGYW
+33 YIGYW
-38 KMRKNNSNVE
+38 KKRENNSNIE

-70 NHLEKAAKLGLGN
+70 NHLESAAKLGMGN
-83 TLDDKLYTANKEFY
+83 TSDDKLYTANKNFY

-104 SFKIDGNSVAQHV
+104 SFKIEGSNVSQHV

-157 AILELKSSIVDVAE
+157 AVLELKSSIVDVAE
-171 GIRQNLTNQRSE
+171 GIRQNITNQRSE

-189 TVQFVMAGNESQGI
+189 TVQFVMAGNESQGL

-247 DMILSFVVF
+247 DMILNFVVF

-320 RVELD
+320 RIELD

-339 VRTKNGGELLKLL
+339 IRTKSGGELLEKLNRTE
-352 DPRYDDVKD
+352 D
-361 RPLPRLICSLVHKFG
+361 RLICSLVHKFG
-376 RFSSE
+376 KYSNEDDDNSK
-381 NASDA
+381 
-386 EEYIKE
+386 EYIDDLTKH
-392 LIKNVPT
+392 IPS
-399 DFKPEGKIIVF
+399 DFKPKGKIIVF

-426 KKILPDALFIGFT
+426 KKLLPNALFIGFT

-444 KKDKETSL
+444 KKDKKTSL

-466 AVQDDVVLD
+466 AVKDEVVLD

-486 ITEQDKIDAWFESK
+486 ITQQDKIDEWFEYK
-500 TRGLNDIAKARLKK
+500 TRGLNDIAKAKLKK
-514 MWGNMQTVLSSQ
+514 MWGNMQTLLSSQ

-532 ATDIIFDFNRIPR
+532 AADIIFDFTRIPR
-545 LADGRG
+545 LAEGRG

-569 FQNKGFKKCAVVTS
+569 FQSKGFKKCAVVTS
-583 YTPYH
+583 YSPYH

-602 KMQEQYNTYLAMLGI
+602 KMQEQYNTYLEMLGI

-653 KLLTGFDAPPATYL
+653 KLLTGFDAPPTTYL

-686 RLDGEEKDYGYIV
+686 RLDGEEKDYGYII

-706 CLEKSIIDY
+706 CLEKSIVDY
-715 TTEALGGFEQKD
+715 TTEALSGFDKQD
-727 ITGLL
+727 VVGLL
-732 NDRKQLARKDFDK
+732 NDRKQLARKDFDN
-745 AIETIKGLLECVKE
+745 AMDSLAGLLEGVKE
-759 PKADDDYRNYFHCY
+759 PKSDDDYRAYFHCF
-773 EGVDTEPAIK
+773 EEVVSEAAIK

-788 YKAVNTVIRTY
+788 YKAVNAVIRTY
-799 TNFLPYMMDKEV
+799 TNFLSYMSDIEV
-811 GYSAKEAEVCA
+811 GYSTEEAEKFA
-822 ENVKSYIRL
+822 EKIKSYIRL
-831 KEMILL
+831 KEMIML

-858 YIEAGASSKL
+858 YIEADASRKL
-868 CDFDGMSLVDL
+868 CDFEGMSLVEL
-879 VVDKGEKFVEEL
+879 VVDEGEKFVEKL
-891 PDSIKKNNKS
+891 PDSIKNDSKS

-906 ENHIRRVVNYEH
+906 ENHIRRVVNYEY

-935 IEQRKQDKISYAE
+935 IDQRKQDKISYAE
-948 YLKKI
+948 YLQQV
-953 SDLAKQV
+953 SDLARKV
-960 KQVGVLDYPVSIA
+960 KQIGVLDYPTSIA
-973 KHKGLRALY
+973 KHKELRALY

-988 EELAQ
+988 EELAKK
-993 RLHQEIMNNKPHNY
+993 LHQDILTNKPHNY
-1007 KTNSIKIRKVK
+1007 KDNSMKIRKVK
-1018 QIIKETLNDA
+1018 QIIKETLGTDDA
-1028 NTDEINRIYDIVE
+1028 EEIERIYKIVE

>member
-1 MDKTFER
+1 MAFER

-33 YVGYW
+33 YIGYW
-38 KMRKNNSNVE
+38 KKRENNSNIE

-70 NHLEKAAKLGLGN
+70 NHLESAAKLGMGN
-83 TLDDKLYTANKEFY
+83 TSDDKLYTANKNFY

-104 SFKIDGNSVAQHV
+104 SFKIEGSNVSQHV

-157 AILELKSSIVDVAE
+157 AVLELKSSIVDVAE
-171 GIRQNLTNQRSE
+171 GIRQNITNQRSE

-189 TVQFVMAGNESQGI
+189 TVQFVMAGNESQGL

-247 DMILSFVVF
+247 DMILNFVVF

-320 RVELD
+320 RIELD

-339 VRTKNGGELLKLL
+339 IRTKSGGELLEKLNRTE
-352 DPRYDDVKD
+352 D
-361 RPLPRLICSLVHKFG
+361 RLICSLVHKFG
-376 RFSSE
+376 KYSNEDDDNSK
-381 NASDA
+381 
-386 EEYIKE
+386 EYIDDLTKH
-392 LIKNVPT
+392 IPS
-399 DFKPEGKIIVF
+399 DFKPKGKIIVF

-426 KKILPDALFIGFT
+426 KKLLPNALFIGFT

-444 KKDKETSL
+444 KKDKKTSL

-466 AVQDDVVLD
+466 AVKDEVVLD

-486 ITEQDKIDAWFESK
+486 ITQQDKIDEWFEYK
-500 TRGLNDIAKARLKK
+500 TRGLNDIAKAKLKK
-514 MWGNMQTVLSSQ
+514 MWGNMQTLLSSQ

-532 ATDIIFDFNRIPR
+532 AADIIFDFTRIPR
-545 LADGRG
+545 LAEGRG

-569 FQNKGFKKCAVVTS
+569 FQSKGFKKCAVVTS
-583 YTPYH
+583 YSPYH

-602 KMQEQYNTYLAMLGI
+602 KMQEQYNTYLEMLGI

-686 RLDGEEKDYGYIV
+686 RLDGEEKDYGYII

-706 CLEKSIIDY
+706 CLEKSIVDY
-715 TTEALGGFEQKD
+715 TTEALSGFDKQD
-727 ITGLL
+727 VVGLL
-732 NDRKQLARKDFDK
+732 NDRKQLARKDFDN
-745 AIETIKGLLECVKE
+745 AMDSLAGLLEGVKE
-759 PKADDDYRNYFHCY
+759 PKSDDDYRAYFHCF
-773 EGVDTEPAIK
+773 EEVVSEAAIK

-788 YKAVNTVIRTY
+788 YKAVNAVIRTY
-799 TNFLPYMMDKEV
+799 TNFLSYMSDIEV
-811 GYSAKEAEVCA
+811 GYSTEEAEKFA
-822 ENVKSYIRL
+822 EKIKSYIRL
-831 KEMILL
+831 KEMIML

-858 YIEAGASSKL
+858 YIEADASRKL
-868 CDFDGMSLVDL
+868 CDFEGMSLVEL
-879 VVDKGEKFVEEL
+879 VVDEGEKFVEKL
-891 PDSIKKNNKS
+891 PDSIKNDSKS

-906 ENHIRRVVNYEH
+906 ENHIRRVVNYEY

-935 IEQRKQDKISYAE
+935 IDQRKQDKISYAE
-948 YLKKI
+948 YLQQV
-953 SDLAKQV
+953 SDLARKV
-960 KQVGVLDYPVSIA
+960 KQIGVLDYPTSIA
-973 KHKGLRALY
+973 KHKELRALY

-988 EELAQ
+988 EELAKK
-993 RLHQEIMNNKPHNY
+993 LHQDILTNKPHNY
-1007 KTNSIKIRKVK
+1007 KDNSMKIRKVK
-1018 QIIKETLNDA
+1018 QIIKETLGTDDA
-1028 NTDEINRIYDIVE
+1028 EEIERIYKIVE

>member
-33 YVGYW
+33 YIGYW
-38 KMRKNNSNVE
+38 KKRENNSNIE

-56 KKQGY
+56 KRQGY

-70 NHLEKAAKLGLGN
+70 NHLESAAKLGMGN
-83 TLDDKLYTANKEFY
+83 TSDDKLYTANKNFY

-104 SFKIDGNSVAQHV
+104 SFKIEGKNQNQHV
-117 NYIDWDNIKNNDFY
+117 SYIDWDNIKNNDFY
-131 IAEEVTYVGSH
+131 IAEEVTYVGCH

-157 AILELKSSIVDVAE
+157 AVLELKSSIVDVAE

-189 TVQFVMAGNESQGI
+189 TVQFVMAGNESQGL

-247 DMILSFVVF
+247 DMILNFVVF

-320 RVELD
+320 RIELD

-339 VRTKNGGELLKLL
+339 IRTKSGGELLEKLNRTE
-352 DPRYDDVKD
+352 D
-361 RPLPRLICSLVHKFG
+361 RLICSLVHKFG
-376 RFSSE
+376 KYSNEDDDNSK
-381 NASDA
+381 
-386 EEYIKE
+386 EYIDDLTKH
-392 LIKNVPT
+392 IPS
-399 DFKPEGKIIVF
+399 DFKPKGKIIVF

-426 KKILPDALFIGFT
+426 KKLLPNALFIGFT

-444 KKDKETSL
+444 KKDKKTSL

-466 AVQDDVVLD
+466 AVKDEVVLD

-486 ITEQDKIDAWFESK
+486 ITQQDKIDEWFEYK
-500 TRGLNDIAKARLKK
+500 TRGLNDIAKAKLKK
-514 MWGNMQTVLSSQ
+514 MWGNMQTLLSSQ

-532 ATDIIFDFNRIPR
+532 AADIIFDFTRIPR
-545 LADGRG
+545 LAEGRG

-558 SILEACRYWKI
+558 SILEACKYWKI
-569 FQNKGFKKCAVVTS
+569 FQSKGFKKCAVVTS
-583 YTPYH
+583 YSPYH

-602 KMQEQYNTYLAMLGI
+602 KMQEQYNTYLEMLGI

-686 RLDGEEKDYGYIV
+686 RLDGEEKDYGYII

-706 CLEKSIIDY
+706 CLEKSIVDY
-715 TTEALGGFEQKD
+715 TTEALSGFDKQD
-727 ITGLL
+727 VVGLL
-732 NDRKQLARKDFDK
+732 NDRKQLARKDFDN
-745 AIETIKGLLECVKE
+745 AMDSLAGLLEGVKE
-759 PKADDDYRNYFHCY
+759 PKSDDDYRAYFHCF
-773 EGVDTEPAIK
+773 EEVVSEAAIK

-788 YKAVNTVIRTY
+788 YKAVNAVIRTY
-799 TNFLPYMMDKEV
+799 TNFLSYMSDIEV
-811 GYSAKEAEVCA
+811 GYSTEEAEKFA
-822 ENVKSYIRL
+822 EKIKSYIRL
-831 KEMILL
+831 KEMIML

-858 YIEAGASSKL
+858 YIEADASRKL
-868 CDFDGMSLVDL
+868 CDFEGMSLVEL
-879 VVDKGEKFVEEL
+879 VVDEGEKFVEKL
-891 PDSIKKNNKS
+891 PDSIKNDSKS

-906 ENHIRRVVNYEH
+906 ENHIRRVVNYEY

-935 IEQRKQDKISYAE
+935 IDQRKQDKISYAE
-948 YLKKI
+948 YLQQV
-953 SDLAKQV
+953 SDLARKV
-960 KQVGVLDYPVSIA
+960 KQIGVLDYPTSIA
-973 KHKGLRALY
+973 KHKELRALY

-988 EELAQ
+988 EELAKK
-993 RLHQEIMNNKPHNY
+993 LHQDILTNKPHNY
-1007 KTNSIKIRKVK
+1007 KDNSMKIRKVK
-1018 QIIKETLNDA
+1018 QIIKETLGTDDA
-1028 NTDEINRIYDIVE
+1028 EEIERIYKIVE

>member
-1 MDKTFER
+1 MAEIYER

-21 IDILTT
+21 IDVLTT
-27 KEMGYT
+27 KEMGYN
-33 YVGYW
+33 YIGYW
-38 KMRKNNSNVE
+38 KKRKNNSNIE

-83 TLDDKLYTANKEFY
+83 TSDDKLYTANKEFY
-97 SLLRYGT
+97 SLLRYGI
-104 SFKIDGNSVAQHV
+104 SFKLDGGNVSQHV

-131 IAEEVTYVGSH
+131 IAEEVTYVGCH

-157 AILELKSSIVDVAE
+157 AVLELKSSIVDVAE
-171 GIRQNLTNQRSE
+171 GIRQSLTNQRNE

-189 TVQFVMAGNESQGI
+189 TVQFVIAGNESQGI
-203 RYGTT
+203 RFGTT

-231 PFFEEIKAL
+231 PFFEEVKAL

-247 DMILSFVVF
+247 DMILNFVVF

-305 IKEFYPDGRVLLITD
+305 IKEFYPNGRVLLITD
-320 RVELD
+320 RIELD

-339 VRTKNGGELLKLL
+339 VRTKNSAELLEILNHTE
-352 DPRYDDVKD
+352 D
-361 RPLPRLICSLVHKFG
+361 RLICSLVHKFG
-376 RFSSE
+376 KYSNEDTDNSK
-381 NASDA
+381 
-386 EEYIKE
+386 EYIE
-392 LIKNVPT
+392 DLTRHIPS
-399 DFKPEGKIIVF
+399 DFKPKGKIIVF

-426 KKILPDALFIGFT
+426 KNLLPNALFIGFT

-444 KKDKETSL
+444 KKDKKTSL

-466 AVQDDVVLD
+466 AVKDDVVLD

-486 ITEQDKIDAWFESK
+486 ITEQDKIDAWFDCK
-500 TRGLNDIAKARLKK
+500 TKGLNDIAKTKLKK
-514 MWGNMQTVLSSQ
+514 MWGNMQTLLSSQ

-532 ATDIIFDFNRIPR
+532 AADIIFDFARIPR
-545 LADGRG
+545 LAEGRG
-551 NAMLVAS
+551 NAMLVAN

-569 FQNKGFKKCAVVTS
+569 FQSKGFKKCAVVTS
-583 YTPYH
+583 YSPYH
-588 SDVRTEDTGEDAET
+588 SDVRTEDTGEDTET
-602 KMQEQYNTYLAMLGI
+602 KMQEQYNTYLEMLGI
-617 SPDTPNK
+617 ATDTPNK

-631 EDRVKEQFRKEPA
+631 EDRVKEQFKKEPA

-686 RLDGEEKDYGYIV
+686 RLDGEEKDYGYII

-715 TTEALGGFEQKD
+715 TTEALSGFDKQD
-727 ITGLL
+727 VIGLL
-732 NDRKQLARKDFDK
+732 NDRKQLARKDFDN
-745 AIETIKGLLECVKE
+745 AMDSLDGLLEGVKE
-759 PKADDDYRNYFHCY
+759 PKSDHDYRGYFHCF
-773 EGVDTEPAIK
+773 EDVISEAAIK

-788 YKAVNTVIRTY
+788 YKAVNSVIRTY
-799 TNFLPYMMDKEV
+799 TNFLPYMSDEEV
-811 GYSAKEAEVCA
+811 GYSVEETEKFAKKI
-822 ENVKSYIRL
+822 KSYIRL
-831 KEMILL
+831 KEMIML

-858 YIEAGASSKL
+858 YIEADASRKL
-868 CDFDGMSLVDL
+868 CDFEGMSLVDL
-879 VVDKGEKFVEEL
+879 VVDEGEKFVEKL
-891 PDSIKKNNKS
+891 PDSIKNDDKS

-906 ENHIRRVVNYEH
+906 ENHIRRVVNYEY
-918 QTNPEYYEKMS
+918 QTNPEYYENMS

-935 IEQRKQDKISYAE
+935 IEQRKQDKLLYAE
-948 YLKKI
+948 YLEKV

-960 KQVGVLDYPVSIA
+960 KQTGILDYPEGIV
-973 KHKGLRALY
+973 KHKELRALY

-988 EELAQ
+988 EELAKT
-993 RLHQEIMNNKPHNY
+993 LHQDILIHKPHNY
-1007 KTNSIKIRKVK
+1007 KDNSMKIRKVK
-1018 QIIKETLNDA
+1018 QIIKETLN
-1028 NTDEINRIYDIVE
+1028 TDDKEKIERIYKIVE
-1041 QNYD
+1041 QNYE